1 MIKPHVEVHAF
12 ARGCCDIGV
21 PWRQEAISVLRLL
34 RDVDAEAMAIL
45 AGIFMGL

>member
-1 MIKPHVEVHAF
+1 METRSNH
-12 ARGCCDIGV
+12 
-21 PWRQEAISVLRLL
+21 SVLRLL